1 MSKFFVDCNN
11 QTSFSLEH
19 VVQFNK
25 SLTFT
30 SIQPKFRILP
40 NIEVTLITDGIKVE
54 ARILFEEGQEEL
66 RNAEFIRLR
75 NELNT
80 LTIT

>member
-11 QTSFSLEH
+11 QTSFSLEY
-19 VVQFNK
+19 VVKFNK
-25 SLTFT
+25 SVTFT
-30 SIQPKFRILP
+30 AIQPKFRILP
-40 NIEVTLITDGIKVE
+40 NIEVTLITGGIEVE
-54 ARILFEEGQEEL
+54 ARILFEEGKEEL
-66 RNAEFIRLR
+66 RNAEFIRLS